1 MNSNGRR
8 TTLREVALSAGVSTA
23 TVTRALQNSPRVEP
37 DTRMRVVE
45 AVKRLGYTPNP
56 MARGLRTGVHEGP
69 VGLVTSGFT
78 NVFQAGVA
86 AGAERELR
94 RAGLNLIIGSTDNDP
109 GREPELAREMIDR
122 RVSALMMMS
131 DSDERGF
138 LSAEHTFGTPVI
150 LVGRPAFDLDADV
163 VMTNDDQAVREA
175 TKQLLDLGH
184 RRIAALAGYLTTF
197 RARQRLAGF
206 REALAEQGI
215 AEDPELVVTGLMD
228 PDQARPTVAGL
239 MNSQSPPTAVIALN
253 LGISDG
259 VLLDRITQHRRYAF
273 IGFDESELSAG
284 LGVSAVIRDPQE
296 VGREAAVLALERTRN
311 RDRPSRTV
319 NVPVRFLRRGSGE
332 VDVRDATSSP
342 TFHIDASRP

>member
-8 TTLREVALSAGVSTA
+8 TTLREVALAAGVSTA

-37 DTRMRVVE
+37 DTRQRVVE

-56 MARGLRTGVHEGP
+56 MARSLRTGGHEGA

-94 RAGLNLIIGSTDNDP
+94 RAGLTLIIGSTDYDP
-109 GREPELAREMIDR
+109 SREPELARAMIDR

-163 VMTNDDQAVREA
+163 VMTQDDQAVREA
-175 TKQLLDLGH
+175 TQQLLDLGH
-184 RRIAALAGYLTTF
+184 RRIAALAGQLSTF

-206 REALAEQGI
+206 REALAERGLT
-215 AEDPELVVTGLMD
+215 EDPALVITGLMTA
-228 PDQARPTVAGL
+228 DQTRAGVAEL
-239 MNSQSPPTAVIALN
+239 MRRSSPPTAVIALN

-259 VLLDRITQHRRYAF
+259 VLLDRITHHRRYAF
-273 IGFDESELSAG
+273 IGFDDNQLSAG
-284 LGVSAVIRDPQE
+284 LGVSAVVRDPQE
-296 VGREAAVLALERTRN
+296 VGREAAILALERSRD
-311 RDRPSRTV
+311 RDRPTRTV
-319 NVPVRFLRRGSGE
+319 NAGVQFLRRGSGE
-332 VDVRDATSSP
+332 ISAEDATA
-342 TFHIDASRP
+342 IDGAD